1 MNYTAESNIESCRQN
16 DKGFLY
22 ALVDLKDAST
32 IFEID
37 YSEDK
42 KYHLNNDIDYIGITS
57 NPFERFAQHR
67 SRKSRK
73 IGMVIFNK
81 TETKYPEAELK
92 ALESDAIFDYCMEKG
107 TPKWQKGASTF
118 SGA

>member
-1 MNYTAESNIESCRQN
+1 MSYNITNNMKACRNN

-22 ALVDLKDAST
+22 ALVKLEDKATWDN
-32 IFEID
+32 ID

-42 KYHLNNDIDYIGITS
+42 EYHLNNEIDYIGITS
-57 NPFERFAQHR
+57 NLMERFSQHR
-67 SRKSRK
+67 VRKSRK
-73 IGMVIFNK
+73 IGMVVFNQ
-81 TETKYPEAELK
+81 TKSEYPEAELK
-92 ALESDAIFDYCMEKG
+92 ALESDAIFNYCLEKG